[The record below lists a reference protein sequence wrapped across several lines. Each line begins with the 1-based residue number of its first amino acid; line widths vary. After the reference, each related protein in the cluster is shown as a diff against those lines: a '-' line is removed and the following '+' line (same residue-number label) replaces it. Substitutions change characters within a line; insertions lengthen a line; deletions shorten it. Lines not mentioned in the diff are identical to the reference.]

1 MSHRNSQGSRPPPVR
16 SPTTEVDG
24 LASSSGYLLLPRM
37 SDQSPQT
44 SSRGMPFQVRDER
57 VPVAEQ
63 HRSHHLHQAITVVAG
78 ESQHVHYGNPGFHAK
93 EPGLG
98 SVRGSGA
105 QILLRPLNADAGGFQ
120 LAVERKRRV
129 GAKCVSGE
137 AGSLDDLLW
146 KVSDVDAD
154 GNIVGAPHPG
164 DPHER
169 RVGRIE
175 MRIAIPRANGG

>member
-1 MSHRNSQGSRPPPVR
+1 MSHRNSQGSRPPLVK
-16 SPTTEVDG
+16 SPSTKIDG
-24 LASSSGYLLLPRM
+24 LASSSGYLLVPRM

-63 HRSHHLHQAITVVAG
+63 HRSHHLHQAIAVVAG
-78 ESQHVHYGNPGFHAK
+78 ESQHVHHRGTGFHAQ

-98 SVRGSGA
+98 SIRGSGA
-105 QILLRPLNADAGGFQ
+105 QILLRPLNADARTFQ
-120 LAVERKRRV
+120 LAVERERRV

-137 AGSLDDLLW
+137 AGALDDLLW

-154 GNIVGAPHPG
+154 GNIVGTTDPG
-164 DPHER
+164 D
-169 RVGRIE
+169 
-175 MRIAIPRANGG
+175 